1 MARGL
6 CNIQV
11 MAMRTPAFSDTRII
25 IPVRNGGDRWREAAQ
40 ALRRCV
46 PTPSMV
52 VVIDSSSTDGS
63 DIIAAELG
71 FELER
76 IDPRTFNH
84 GRTRQNAV
92 DRFCKGHSFVV
103 FLTHDAII
111 EGSESLI
118 ELLSAFDD
126 PRTGAAYG
134 RQLPHYNAQP
144 FARHSAAYLYPGDDN
159 TRGLAD
165 AARYGI
171 RTTHLS
177 NSYAAYRLQALYE
190 CGGFPSAL
198 ILGED
203 AHVALRMLQSG
214 WTISY
219 RATATVRHSHD
230 YSLFQEMQR
239 YFDYGVLHTQLP
251 DLLTELGS
259 PEGEGMRFVTSELRY
274 VAASAPRLLPLVPMR
289 NAAKY
294 LGYRLG
300 RNFKKLP
307 NSVRRRLSMTRGF
320 WDTVPV
326 GGA

>member
-1 MARGL
+1 ML
-6 CNIQV
+6 
-11 MAMRTPAFSDTRII
+11 TPAFSETRII
-25 IPVRNGGDRWREAAQ
+25 IPVRNGGERWREAAQ
-40 ALRRCV
+40 ALRGCV

-52 VVIDSSSTDGS
+52 VVVDSSSTDGS
-63 DIIAAELG
+63 DIFAAELG

-76 IDPRTFNH
+76 IDPRSFNH

-92 DRFCKGHSFVV
+92 DRFCKGHAFVV
-103 FLTHDAII
+103 FLTHDAVI
-111 EGSESLI
+111 EGRESLI

-134 RQLPHYNAQP
+134 RQLPHYNARP
-144 FARHSAAYLYPGDDN
+144 FARHSAAYLYPVDDN
-159 TRGLAD
+159 IRGLAD

-177 NSYAAYRLQALYE
+177 NSYAAYRLRALDE
-190 CGGFPSAL
+190 CGGFPGAL

-203 AHVALRMLQSG
+203 VHVALRMLQSG

-219 RATATVRHSHD
+219 RATARVRHSHD

-239 YFDYGVLHTQLP
+239 YFDYGVLHTQAP
-251 DLLTELGS
+251 DLLRELGT
-259 PEGEGMRFVTSELRY
+259 PEWEGARFVTSELRY
-274 VAASAPRLLPLVPMR
+274 LAASTPWLLPLVPMR

-307 NSVRRRLSMTRGF
+307 NFVRRRLSMTRGY
-320 WDTVPV
+320 WDAAPV
-326 GGA
+326 SGA